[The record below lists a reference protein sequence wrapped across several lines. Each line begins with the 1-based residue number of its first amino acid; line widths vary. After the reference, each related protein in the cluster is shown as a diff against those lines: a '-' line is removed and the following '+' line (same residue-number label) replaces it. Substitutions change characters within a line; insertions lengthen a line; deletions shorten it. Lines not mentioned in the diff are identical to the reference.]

1 MWLLFIHPCATLLI
15 FLGERRQY
23 RGMIWSFLCWLT
35 SALKTRRSLA
45 LENLALRHQLVIL
58 QRSVKRPRLS
68 SVDRG
73 FWVWL
78 RRVWTDC
85 DSVLLIVKP
94 ETVVRWHRAGFR
106 RYWTWK
112 SRKRRSGRPGV
123 ALEVRELIRDM
134 CRANP
139 LWGAPRVHGELTKL
153 GISISQAAVSKYM
166 IRHRKPPSQT
176 WRSFLDNHVKDLVSV
191 DFFTLPTATFRVLFV
206 FIVLRHDRRRIAHFN
221 VTDHPS
227 AEWTAQQIVDA
238 FPWESA
244 PRFMLRDRDGVYGP
258 YFSRRVA
265 GLGVDEVRTAPRS
278 PWQNP
283 YVERVMG
290 SIRRECLDHVIVLDE
305 RHLRRILREYVDYYH
320 SCRTHLSLQKDAPE
334 PRPVQPPSMGRVTV
348 VPKVGGL
355 HHYYARLAA

>member
-1 MWLLFIHPCATLLI
+1 M
-15 FLGERRQY
+15 
-23 RGMIWSFLCWLT
+23 
-35 SALKTRRSLA
+35 
-45 LENLALRHQLVIL
+45 
-58 QRSVKRPRLS
+58 
-68 SVDRG
+68 
-73 FWVWL
+73 
-78 RRVWTDC
+78 
-85 DSVLLIVKP
+85 
-94 ETVVRWHRAGFR
+94 
-106 RYWTWK
+106 
-112 SRKRRSGRPGV
+112 
-123 ALEVRELIRDM
+123 
-134 CRANP
+134 
-139 LWGAPRVHGELTKL
+139 HGELTKL
-153 GISISQAAVSKYM
+153 SISISQAAVSMYM

-176 WRSFLDNHVKDLVSV
+176 WRSFLDHHVKDLVSV

-206 FIVLRHDRRRIAHFN
+206 FIVLRHDRRWIAHFN

-283 YVERVMG
+283 YVERVIG
-290 SIRRECLDHVIVLDE
+290 SIRRECLDHVVVLDE

-320 SCRTHLSLQKDAPE
+320 SCRAHLSLHKDAPE